1 MSEGACYRDSGGR
14 GMAILSLLKYA
25 HRMFSEASVIR
36 KLDDLER
43 IFKSSVPDIH
53 DLYPVFVELDP
64 AFLDAFRI
72 ATCFENMFK
81 AQLLK
86 FGYVVHEI
94 DGGGTC
100 QPVLDSYFKV
110 NVFFTAPAALSVGK
124 LTWSTLVPRSSGLI
138 GLMATHSGGIGTRGC
153 PRTKRSG
160 C

>member
-94 DGGGTC
+94 DGGK
-100 QPVLDSYFKV
+100 QK
-110 NVFFTAPAALSVGK
+110 ALRRNQIDRPIRVSEIRNPKNRREK
-124 LTWSTLVPRSSGLI
+124 LE
-138 GLMATHSGGIGTRGC
+138 A
-153 PRTKRSG
+153 
-160 C
+160 